1 MIITADLKKE
11 SADKVEMYAINKGI
25 SRSEA
30 IRQLIE
36 AGLQVG
42 GDALASMTDMFNKF
56 SLEMHKRFDEQRE
69 HMLNSSRIRL
79 DEEIK
84 KQADRLAKMVYTANV
99 DSRLTVYILK
109 AFIVT
114 FYEKTQKMDE
124 ETKQKLNEF
133 LENQI
138 ASMTERARKD
148 LAPANQKNKQQLE
161 DVSEESNA

>member
-1 MIITADLKKE
+1 MERISVRIPEELGE
-11 SADKVEMYAINKGI
+11 QIQNYAIAKGI
-25 SRSEA
+25 SKSEA
-30 IRQLIE
+30 LRQLAE

-42 GDALASMTDMFNKF
+42 GDALESMTDMFNKF
-56 SLEMHKRFDEQRE
+56 SFEIHKRFDEQRE
-69 HMLNSSRIRL
+69 YMLNSSSIRP

-84 KQADRLAKMVYTANV
+84 KQAERLAKMVYTANV

-148 LAPANQKNKQQLE
+148 LAPRH
-161 DVSEESNA
+161 